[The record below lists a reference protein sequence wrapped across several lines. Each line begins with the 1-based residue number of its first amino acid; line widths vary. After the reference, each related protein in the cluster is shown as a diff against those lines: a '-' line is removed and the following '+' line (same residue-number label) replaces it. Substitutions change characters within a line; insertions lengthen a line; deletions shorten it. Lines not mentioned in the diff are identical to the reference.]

1 MLDIALKD
9 LKGHKLRTAL
19 TMLGIIIAIT
29 AIISLG
35 SISAGVNELMASSVN
50 VIGSDKIFVMK
61 KFDLSDISGPAGS
74 LQIEEIDKEAIETIR
89 SMPGVKRAVPII
101 SRNFGGFFEIDGI
114 DMNEIDIFGAQDL
127 GFEEGTWPENDEE
140 GIAIGYLI
148 ARRFDVGVGDYIVIN
163 KKEVEV
169 VGVFEEGSGAYD
181 LAGLMPFDYAEEIYG
196 TDGGAT
202 QIIIEPDDISMVEKI
217 KQQIEEEFDD
227 LQAITMK
234 EALSMFQEM
243 TATMNIMTFGIGF
256 IASLVAAIGIV
267 ITMYTSVLER
277 RRQLGIM
284 KAVGALRRVILVQII
299 EESIIISLVGST
311 IALIISFFMVDMLN
325 KILLGGSNI
334 ALITPG
340 LAGGAII
347 YGVGLSILSSLYP
360 AWIAVKINPIDAIR
374 EG

>member
-74 LQIEEIDKEAIETIR
+74 LQIEDIDKEAIETIR

-202 QIIIEPDDISMVEKI
+202 QIIIEPDDISVVEKI

-347 YGVGLSILSSLYP
+347 YGVGLSVLSSLYP